1 MTSNAKSSIFLLTL
15 TISEEVNMN
24 QKHVALR
31 VSSIISLVIMLVLA
45 NTTGSKA
52 QEQQEEKSLYERLG
66 GVYSIATVV
75 DDFIERLFW

>member
-52 QEQQEEKSLYERLG
+52 QVQLVRKSH
-66 GVYSIATVV
+66 VV
-75 DDFIERLFW
+75 PKR